1 MKSIA
6 FLTLLLAVRM
16 TGLVWAQ
23 EELLSSARNE
33 RGLVI
38 YGSPNL
44 DDLNFLAAAFTRP
57 SGT

>member
-16 TGLVWAQ
+16 TALVWAQ
-23 EELLSSARNE
+23 EELVSSARNE

-38 YGSPNL
+38 YGLPIS
-44 DDLNFLAAAFTRP
+44 TI
-57 SGT
+57 